1 MLAAPSCGGRDDSQ
15 GGHVF
20 VLIIGRDAS
29 VEGVDQEL
37 AELGIDWELAI
48 VGDAA
53 TALKLAQT
61 RHVDVVV
68 SEMRPVGMEGT
79 MLLERIRSHHPEA
92 ARIILLDESE
102 ESQAM
107 RALGCAHRLLN
118 KPLRAEELLEAVEG
132 ISELRELLSSPVL
145 QAALG
150 KIDKLPPPPKVYL
163 ALTRA
168 LDDPDVSP
176 ASLAG
181 LIQQDPAMAAKV
193 LRLCNS
199 AYFSGGRTISDVRT
213 AVIRLGQQVLRRM
226 VLATEVFSDG
236 TASSVDRDAMR
247 RRAMLSSQLA
257 GKLIGSPSAELAA
270 TSALLAEVGLLLPGI
285 EPPDENGNTPG
296 GGPHYAEAGAYLLG
310 MWGLPMPIVEAVA
323 SHCQPRH
330 SRTRGFWIGGAVHV
344 ARALVSAQPVDETY
358 LASVGML
365 DKLPAWRKLADEL
378 TAAAEAA

>member
-1 MLAAPSCGGRDDSQ
+1 M
-15 GGHVF
+15 F
-20 VLIIGRDAS
+20 VLIIGHDAS
-29 VEGVDQEL
+29 FGEGIESALADLGVDWKLTFVNDASSALAHAQE
-37 AELGIDWELAI
+37 
-48 VGDAA
+48 
-53 TALKLAQT
+53 
-61 RHVDVVV
+61 HPVDVAV
-68 SEMRPVGMEGT
+68 SELRPVGMEGT
-79 MLLERIRSHHPEA
+79 ALLERIRSHHPEA
-92 ARIILLDESE
+92 ARIILLDEQDE
-102 ESQAM
+102 AQAM
-107 RALGCAHRLLN
+107 RALGSAHRLLN
-118 KPLRAEELLEAVEG
+118 KPLRAEELLEAVES
-132 ISELRELLSSPVL
+132 IADLRELLSSPTL
-145 QAALG
+145 QALIG
-150 KIDKLPPPPKVYL
+150 KIDKLPPPPRLYL

-226 VLATEVFSDG
+226 VLATEVFTDQ
-236 TASSVDRDAMR
+236 TSSGVDREAMR

-257 GKLIGSPSAELAA
+257 AKLIGSASGELAA

-285 EPPDENGNTPG
+285 SMPDANGDVPG

-323 SHCQPRH
+323 SHHQPRRSH
-330 SRTRGFWIGGAVHV
+330 ARGFWIGGAVHV
-344 ARALVSAQPVDETY
+344 ARALVSDQAVDETY

-365 DKLPAWRKLADEL
+365 DKLPGWKKMADEL
-378 TAAAEAA
+378 AAAEG